1 MTTPAALSTALETR
15 KVVMMRNE
23 DEAGDDGNGDG
34 AGDDSN
40 GDVEDGEDQMNM
52 KDVST
57 IPNLERLVRKTIRT
71 RARRSQRYLV
81 KRLLVSFPDL
91 HVMSCQS

>member
-52 KDVST
+52 KDVSK
-57 IPNLERLVRKTIRT
+57 IQNLERLVRKTIRT
-71 RARRSQRYLV
+71 RARSSQRYLV
-81 KRLLVSFPDL
+81 KS
-91 HVMSCQS
+91 H

>member
-1 MTTPAALSTALETR
+1 
-15 KVVMMRNE
+15 MRNE

-52 KDVST
+52 KDVSK
-57 IPNLERLVRKTIRT
+57 IQNLERLVRKTIRT
-71 RARRSQRYLV
+71 RARSSQRYLV
-81 KRLLVSFPDL
+81 KS
-91 HVMSCQS
+91 H